1 LKAKVTISR
10 TSQDKVVISIVDDAS
25 RLQFVEVSMEPEA
38 FAYAITGL
46 AYRPA
51 DIEVRGLEFVG
62 KTHVRE
68 QRTIECPLN
77 THDKSTLRKWLEDN
91 AQEEGWLLDT
101 YLGSQT
107 SITRGDGKT
116 ILRYAVD
123 KYV

>member
-1 LKAKVTISR
+1 MKAQVTISR

-25 RLQFVEVSMEPEA
+25 RLQFVEVSMSVED
-38 FAYAITGL
+38 FGYAITGL

-51 DIEVRGLEFVG
+51 DLEVRGLQYVG
-62 KTHVRE
+62 KTHIRAS
-68 QRTIECPLN
+68 RTIECPLN
-77 THDKSTLRKWLEDN
+77 THDKPTLRKWLEEN
-91 AQEEGWLLDT
+91 AQEDGWLLDT